1 MCVVCGCSTTGTSKP
16 DSSPEVHPTPGDLHF
31 GAGAAKVSVPGLSQQ
46 RTIKIEEDVLGANN
60 AIATQNRAH
69 FAAHGVRALNLVSS
83 PGSGKTTLL
92 CATIHALKQREP
104 SLAVA
109 VIEGDQQTSFDAD
122 RIRATG
128 APGIQVNTGKG
139 CHLDAPM
146 VAQAFAQLST
156 HEHAHKH
163 EHAHVHPHEHS
174 HNEHHHHGQE
184 HGHSHP
190 HGHDHDHG
198 HGHSHAS
205 QSLLFIENVGNLVC
219 PALWDL
225 GEEAKVAILSVT
237 EGEDK
242 PLKYPDMFAAAQLMI
257 LNKIDLLP
265 HLSFDVARC
274 KEYARRVNPGI
285 NILELSA
292 TTGEGM
298 QAWLDWLLEAPA
310 HHHHAS
316 DEQHARQTRIA
327 QLEAELAQLK
337 AQQA

>member
-1 MCVVCGCSTTGTSKP
+1 MCVVCGCNNTGTSKP
-16 DSSPEVHPTPGDLHF
+16 DSSPEVHPTTGDLHF
-31 GAGAAKVSVPGLSQQ
+31 GAGAARVSVPGLSQQ

-60 AIATQNRAH
+60 AVATQNRAH

-92 CATIHALKQREP
+92 CATIHALKQHAP
-104 SLAVA
+104 DVSVA

-128 APGIQVNTGKG
+128 APAIQVNTGKG

-146 VAQAFAQLST
+146 VAQAFAQLAT
-156 HEHAHKH
+156 HAHAH
-163 EHAHVHPHEHS
+163 E
-174 HNEHHHHGQE
+174 
-184 HGHSHP
+184 HP
-190 HGHDHDHG
+190 HGHDHHT
-198 HGHSHAS
+198 HAP

-265 HLSFDVARC
+265 HLNFDVARC
-274 KEYARRVNPGI
+274 KDYARRVNPGI
-285 NILELSA
+285 TILELSA

-298 QAWLDWLLEAPA
+298 QAWLDWLLDEPA
-310 HHHHAS
+310 HHHHH
-316 DEQHARQTRIA
+316 HAPDARKSRIA
-327 QLEAELAQLK
+327 QLETELAQLK
-337 AQQA
+337 AEQA